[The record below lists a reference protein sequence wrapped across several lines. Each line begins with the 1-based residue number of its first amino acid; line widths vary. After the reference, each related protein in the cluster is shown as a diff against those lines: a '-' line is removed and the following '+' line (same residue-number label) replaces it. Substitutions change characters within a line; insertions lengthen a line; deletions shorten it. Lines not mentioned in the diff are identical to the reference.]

1 MAGQNRLMHNV
12 CFPRGQVKYW
22 RRKMRWKALFLAA
35 LLLGVGAGARAD
47 EDLLAPVQTRLD
59 SLGKALTKATDP
71 AEKTRLLLAVGRPDE
86 ALKGLASLPDSA
98 LVLKAK
104 VLIANAKFAE
114 AASEVDQ
121 VMASQLQAPE
131 ARTLA
136 YRWWVMVDDLGRM
149 KFEAEKRKA
158 PVDVR
163 GRGEVALLT
172 LDFEKAEE
180 LYQQALKISRTTED
194 SAGAYAGLGVAT
206 YRKQDFEASL
216 GHLKRALSLSDPDP
230 DLLLHLSDTLIRLGR
245 TAEAIRAARLAVDIA
260 PYHEAGHYLLGN
272 GYTERN
278 YTELFTAKAQSFA
291 DPAGRKLLA
300 RGDSLLAAGH
310 PDEAKS
316 AYTSLANAHLGWA
329 DVRVRLGSLDF
340 SRSDY
345 ASARRWFAEALN
357 LCPEYGRA
365 HNGMA
370 KSLEAQRM
378 AIEVHRADYETKFA
392 ATPMPQVPEIER
404 FVLNWASLSLRH
416 QKQVALSIEPWSRFV
431 PVLVASGA
439 TYYIKPLYQLLS
451 ETPGQEVL
459 RDQRINYD
467 SRLWDDVRGCGGFHT
482 VTGVEDVERTVLW
495 RYNTVLHELTH
506 QVHAVLTADR
516 KRAIQE
522 LYRQAKDR
530 DEDTH
535 GAFMSRYAGGSVFEY
550 FAEGANALESPRRDA
565 FDTREVVRERL
576 QAKDPALKALVVELM
591 QRASVDSSYA
601 VGFANQGDDLIE
613 RGKAIQAIGA
623 YQEALSRSPED
634 EIALGSL
641 VYALEVADSVQ
652 SALAKAEREAK
663 DNPASANLCIRYAYT
678 QWEGGRGL
686 DAAIRTLETGRA
698 KVREE
703 ERYLIDLDLGRL
715 WWVAGS
721 AEKSR
726 KAYAAVLDY
735 QSDNP
740 EGLWG
745 IAAAEALG
753 SRWDAAFARFDEA
766 VRHRTGVVEL
776 RSDYARELLR
786 AGRLDAAEDQIKA
799 ALLLDPE
806 DPEVLALQGWW
817 LLEKGNVAEANTNVD
832 HALEVAPW
840 CDLALIVRARI
851 QSKEGN
857 DQAARVTLSPI
868 LTRIEGKASPT
879 YVYRAKW
886 GRYDLVHTLPEAERK
901 LIPTL

>member
-1 MAGQNRLMHNV
+1 
-12 CFPRGQVKYW
+12 
-22 RRKMRWKALFLAA
+22 MRWKALCGAA
-35 LLLGVGAGARAD
+35 LLLLMGVEAQAD
-47 EDLLAPVQTRLD
+47 EDLLGPVKARLD
-59 SLGKALTKATDP
+59 LRTRALPQISDP
-71 AEKTRLLLAVGRPDE
+71 ADRTKLLLTIGRPDD
-86 ALKGLASLPDSA
+86 AVQTAPSLPDSLLA
-98 LVLKAK
+98 LRARA
-104 VLIANAKFAE
+104 LIAAARFAE
-114 AASEVDQ
+114 AAPLLDQ
-121 VMASQLQAPE
+121 LIATRLKTAE
-131 ARTLA
+131 ARALA

-149 KFEAEKRKA
+149 KSEAGKRSE
-158 PVDVR
+158 PVDIR
-163 GRGEVALLT
+163 ARGEVASLT
-172 LDFEKAEE
+172 LDYSKAQEFF
-180 LYQQALKISRTTED
+180 QQALKMSRTTDD
-194 SAGAYAGLGVAT
+194 SAGAYSGLGVAA

-216 GHLKRALSLSDPDP
+216 AHLKRALALSEPDP
-230 DLLLHLSDTLIRLGR
+230 DLLLHVSDTLIRLGR
-245 TAEAIRAARLAVDIA
+245 TAEAIAAARLAVSIA

-278 YTELFTAKAQSFA
+278 YTELFTARSQSFA
-291 DPAGRKLLA
+291 DAAGRKSLA
-300 RGDSLLAAGH
+300 RADSLLAAGH
-310 PDEAKS
+310 PDEARN
-316 AYTSLANAHLGWA
+316 AYVALADAHRGWA
-329 DVRVRLGSLDF
+329 DVRARLGSLEF

-345 ASARRWFAEALN
+345 ASARRWFGEALN

-370 KSLEAQRM
+370 KALEALRT
-378 AIEVHRADYETKFA
+378 AIEVHRAEYEARFA
-392 ATPMPQVPEIER
+392 ATPMPQVSDIER
-404 FVLNWASLSLRH
+404 FVLNWASLSPRH

-482 VTGVEDVERTVLW
+482 VTGIEDVERTILS
-495 RYNTVLHELTH
+495 RYNTVLHELSH

-516 KRAIQE
+516 KRAIQQ
-522 LYRQAKDR
+522 LYRRAKDR
-530 DEDTH
+530 DEETH
-535 GAFMSRYAGGSVFEY
+535 AAFMSRYAGGSVFEY

-576 QAKDPALKALVVELM
+576 EAKDPALQALVVDLM
-591 QRASVDSSYA
+591 QRASVDSCYA

-613 RGKAIQAIGA
+613 RGKALQAIGA
-623 YQEALSRSPED
+623 YQQALARSPED

-641 VYALEVADSVQ
+641 VYALEVADSSK
-652 SALAKAEREAK
+652 SALMRAEREAK
-663 DNPASANLCIRYAYT
+663 ENPASANLSVRYAYT

-686 DAAIRTLETGRA
+686 DAAIQTLENGRA

-703 ERYLIDLDLGRL
+703 ERYLVDLELGRL

-721 AEKSR
+721 PEKSR
-726 KAYAAVLDY
+726 KAYARVLDY

-745 IAAAEALG
+745 LAAAEALG

-786 AGRLDAAEDQIKA
+786 AGRLDAAEEQIKA

-806 DPEVLALQGWW
+806 DPEALALQGWW
-817 LLEKGNVAEANTNVD
+817 LLEKGKVDEAQTHVD
-832 HALEVAPW
+832 RALATAPW

-857 DQAARVTLSPI
+857 EQAARATLTPV
-868 LTRIEGKASPT
+868 LTRIQEKTSPS

-886 GRYDLVHTLPEAERK
+886 GRYDLVHMLPEVERK
-901 LIPTL
+901 LIPAL